1 MLRISFIWVD
11 KTRETWI
18 KNGIQGYLRRIGLY
32 MKVQAREVRSQVRSA
47 KMDAKEALS
56 LEAQSLLKALP
67 EGAFSVALDQRG
79 RMLDSPGLAGFLTDL
94 EEKGVRDLAMFV
106 GGHLGL
112 APVIVERAN
121 TTLSLSRMTFTHE
134 MARLILVEQI
144 YRACTIR
151 AGEPYHH

>member
-1 MLRISFIWVD
+1 M
-11 KTRETWI
+11 
-18 KNGIQGYLRRIGLY
+18 N
-32 MKVQAREVRSQVRSA
+32 VQAKEVRSQVRSA
-47 KMDAKEALS
+47 KMDVKEALR

-94 EEKGVRDLAMFV
+94 DEKGVRDLAIFV
-106 GGHLGL
+106 GGHFGL
-112 APVIVERAN
+112 APELLERAD